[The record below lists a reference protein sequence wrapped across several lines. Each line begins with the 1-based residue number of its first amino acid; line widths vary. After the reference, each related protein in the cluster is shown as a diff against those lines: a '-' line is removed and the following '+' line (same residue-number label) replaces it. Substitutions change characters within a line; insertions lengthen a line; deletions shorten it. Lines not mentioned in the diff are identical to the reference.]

1 MNQLSPRLLAQI
13 HTVAQQLPPSIL
25 NTVSTFI
32 ANEPQ
37 ATDSEIVWQPL
48 LRQLPKATWRQAL
61 TALITI
67 WHEDNCELNGES
79 IATAL
84 RSMHYC
90 VERSQEA
97 LNIEIVWTGPEV
109 SRIPVRRTE
118 QVLLQLI
125 HSSIAELT
133 LVSFAVYKVPT
144 LTKALIAALDRGVQV
159 RIIAE
164 TNEGNT
170 FVPFGVKAG
179 LGQEVS
185 TRADVYEWDKIK
197 RPRNSLGKY
206 GSLHMKLA
214 ISDRRHLFI
223 TSANLTNYALSLN
236 MEMGLLVHSEVT
248 ACHISEHLDQLIQQ
262 EIISLVDESRSK

>member
-1 MNQLSPRLLAQI
+1 MNELSPRLLAQI
-13 HTVAQQLPPSIL
+13 HTVAQQLPPSVL
-25 NTVSTFI
+25 NTVSALI
-32 ANEPQ
+32 ADLPQ
-37 ATDSEIVWQPL
+37 ATDSEIAWRPL
-48 LRQLPKATWRQAL
+48 LQQLPKSTWRQAL
-61 TALITI
+61 TGLLTI
-67 WHEDNCELNGES
+67 WYEDNFELNGAS

-84 RSMHYC
+84 RSTRYC

-97 LNIEIVWTGPEV
+97 LNIEVVWTGPEV

-125 HSSIAELT
+125 RSSVAELT

-144 LTKALIAALDRGVQV
+144 LTKALIAALDRGVQI

-164 TNEGNT
+164 TNEGDA
-170 FVPFGVKAG
+170 FAPFGVKAG
-179 LGQEVS
+179 LGEEIS
-185 TRADVYEWDKIK
+185 TRADVYEWDKAK
-197 RPRNSLGKY
+197 RPRDAAGKH
-206 GSLHMKLA
+206 GSLHMKVA

-236 MEMGLLVHSEVT
+236 MEMGLLVHSEAT

-262 EIISLVDESRSK
+262 EIISLVDRSGS